1 MSSLSLLV
9 SAAAASL
16 EAATYF
22 WAAAATAAAFFASAS
37 FAAAFASPSDLAFS
51 TSSLAFFS
59 AADLAASALAALD
72 SAKDAADLALAA
84 ADLAAS
90 ASAAAFSFSDLALP
104 MASAASLFF
113 LFTSSFRV
121 FNADSDSV
129 FAFCNSDSLV
139 LTFPCIS
146 CNCLVT
152 ASATSLV
159 WVARPAELAANLF
172 TSSTTSGLAGKAT
185 ALAANAMI
193 SNDLLIAMA
202 NCMRIG
208 LQVAAPC

>member
-16 EAATYF
+16 AAATSF
-22 WAAAATAAAFFASAS
+22 WAAAATAAALPSPSALALVMSSEPFLAAAAAAASPSAAAFFASAS

-51 TSSLAFFS
+51 TSSLAS
-59 AADLAASALAALD
+59 
-72 SAKDAADLALAA
+72 
-84 ADLAAS
+84 
-90 ASAAAFSFSDLALP
+90 FSFSDLALP
-104 MASAASLFF
+104 MASAASLF
-113 LFTSSFRV
+113 LLLTSSFRV

-202 NCMRIG
+202 NLYEDRLASCCPH
-208 LQVAAPC
+208 V